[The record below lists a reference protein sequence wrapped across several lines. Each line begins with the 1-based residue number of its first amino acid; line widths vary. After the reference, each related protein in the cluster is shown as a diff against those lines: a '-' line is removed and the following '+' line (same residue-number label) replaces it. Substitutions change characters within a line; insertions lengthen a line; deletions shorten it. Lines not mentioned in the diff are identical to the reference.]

1 MLKKRAGFTLIELL
15 VVIAII
21 AILVALLLP
30 AVQQAREA
38 ARRSSCKNNLK
49 QLGLALHNY
58 HDTYT
63 VLPPAWINR
72 KAPAT
77 LITTTY
83 GWATFILP
91 YVEQAALYDQINPNG
106 DTMAAAS
113 TNSLNTGLSAYSCP
127 SDTGAPNNTAFG
139 GYGKHNYPIT
149 EEIAK
154 ENSSTKLRDITD
166 GTSNTFLCG
175 EKSRVYQGNGLK
187 AIGSIWPGKQANSTA
202 SAHGRASHNINTNWA
217 GTQANFTVNAGAGDG
232 NCTRYTY
239 SSLHKG
245 GAQFVMVD
253 GSVRFV
259 SENIASIPTNSCT
272 APTAAAGSLYQNIMI
287 IDDGFVIGEF

>member
-1 MLKKRAGFTLIELL
+1 MVKKRAGFTLIELL

-38 ARRSSCKNNLK
+38 ARRSSCKNNMK

-63 VLPPAWINR
+63 VFPPAWVNGTG
-72 KAPAT
+72 T
-77 LITTTY
+77 LAITTSY
-83 GWATFILP
+83 GWSTFILP
-91 YVEQAALYDQINPNG
+91 YVEQAALYDQIAPNG
-106 DTMAAAS
+106 RTMAAAN
-113 TNSLNTGLSAYSCP
+113 TNSLNTLIPAYSCP
-127 SDTGAPNNTAFG
+127 SDTGAPANTAFG
-139 GYGKHNYPIT
+139 GYGKQNYPIT
-149 EEIAK
+149 EEIAAQ
-154 ENSSTKLRDITD
+154 NTSTKIRDITD

-175 EKSRVYQGNGLK
+175 EKARVYQGNGLK

-245 GAQFVMVD
+245 GAQFVMAD

-272 APTAAAGSLYQNIMI
+272 VPTAAAGSLYQNIMI